1 MVKMTSFSRRAAVV
15 LRNVFELVVRDAFR
29 NWARSPRTL
38 TPALGSMILLLL
50 LAGIGGL
57 AGLAVRN
64 VVQQEAAQAA
74 FLNIYLRDAATSQ
87 QVATLGDRLR
97 ADRRD
102 ASVRYIS
109 KQQALQD
116 IRSRPGLGSLVD
128 DSSQNPLPASFQVD
142 VKNLSDVGGV
152 AARYGSDPA
161 VDPGYPTSY
170 QADVYRGLQT
180 FVEVAGVVV
189 VVVLVALAL
198 VSIAVTANA
207 IRAGIVARW
216 DDVTIMRLVGAG
228 GWMLRGPFLVE
239 GALTGAM
246 AGLIGGAILLGL
258 FEAAQRASS
267 AVFTQL
273 LPGVG
278 WPAAI
283 ACGALMLAA
292 GTTLGGTASLAGL
305 RGLPA

>member
-1 MVKMTSFSRRAAVV
+1 MTPFFSRAAVV

-29 NWARSPRTL
+29 NWARNPRTL
-38 TPALGSMILLLL
+38 TPALGSMIMLLL
-50 LAGIGGL
+50 LAGVGAM

-74 FLNIYLRDAATSQ
+74 FLNIYLRDSATSE

-97 ADRRD
+97 ADRRV
-102 ASVRYIS
+102 ASARYVS
-109 KQQALQD
+109 KQQALED
-116 IRSRPGLGSLVD
+116 VRSRPGLGSLVD

-142 VKNLSDVGGV
+142 VKNLSQVGGV
-152 AARYGSDPA
+152 AAAYGSDPS

-189 VVVLVALAL
+189 VVVLGALAL
-198 VSIAVTANA
+198 VSVAVTANA

-258 FEAAQRASS
+258 FEAAERASS
-267 AVFTQL
+267 AVLTQL

-283 ACGALMLAA
+283 ACGALMLVA

-305 RGLPA
+305 RGLST

>member
-1 MVKMTSFSRRAAVV
+1 
-15 LRNVFELVVRDAFR
+15 
-29 NWARSPRTL
+29 
-38 TPALGSMILLLL
+38 MILLLL
-50 LAGIGGL
+50 LAGVGAL

-74 FLNIYLRDAATSQ
+74 FLNIYLKDSATSQ

-97 ADRRD
+97 ADHRV
-102 ASVRYIS
+102 ASVSYVS
-109 KQQALQD
+109 KQQALQQF
-116 IRSRPGLGSLVD
+116 RSRPGLGALVD

-152 AARYGSDPA
+152 ADRYASDAA

-189 VVVLVALAL
+189 VVVLAALAL
-198 VSIAVTANA
+198 VSVAVTANA

-228 GWMLRGPFLVE
+228 DWMLRGPFLVE

-267 AVFTQL
+267 VVLTQL

-283 ACGALMLAA
+283 ACGVLMLAA
-292 GTTLGGTASLAGL
+292 GTTLGWTASLAGL